1 MRQASLGSLWRAIKE
16 LIGSIYQWLLD
27 DQKKMDEL
35 KEQYIKEF
43 KLDDYLDGKGV

>member
-35 KEQYIKEF
+35 KKQHIKEQQR
-43 KLDDYLDGKGV
+43 KDDEILGI

>member
-16 LIGSIYQWLLD
+16 LIGSVYQWLLD

-35 KEQYIKEF
+35 KEQYSKEQQR
-43 KLDDYLDGKGV
+43 KDDEILGI

>member
-1 MRQASLGSLWRAIKE
+1 MKHTTLGSLWSAIKE

-35 KEQYIKEF
+35 KEQYIKEQ
-43 KLDDYLDGKGV
+43 KRKDDEILGI